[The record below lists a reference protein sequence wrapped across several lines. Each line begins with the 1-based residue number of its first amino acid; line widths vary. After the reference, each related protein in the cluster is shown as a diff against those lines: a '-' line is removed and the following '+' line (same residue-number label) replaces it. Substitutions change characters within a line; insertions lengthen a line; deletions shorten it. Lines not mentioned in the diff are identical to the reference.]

1 MIKNKTLKVK
11 SLMPNFRNPQELLKF
26 LQQPTVVLAEFLTG
40 VLSSDLTDYKLSTGR
55 LIQAAV
61 KGKIL
66 TQLGEELKQYR
77 DEGKIKKDYFA
88 TSKSQA
94 TLLELLQFIDSDIPD
109 EEIIKALKSIFL
121 NMVAMDADDRREQ
134 IGYQLF
140 QLCKKLTSMDILV
153 LKACCEIYQ
162 ENNSQYHKVHSH
174 GEWVTKVSK
183 RIGYGL
189 PELVGVSDDK
199 LVGFGL
205 LSGRTSPDRSGVR
218 KGREFRLT
226 TLSLK
231 LCEYITG
238 WGVK

>member
-1 MIKNKTLKVK
+1 MDKNKISKVK
-11 SLMPNFRNPQELLKF
+11 SLIPNFRNPQELLKF
-26 LQQPTVVLAEFLTG
+26 LQQPTIALAEFLTG
-40 VLSSDLTDYKLSTGR
+40 VLSSDLSDYKFSAGR

-88 TSKSQA
+88 TSKSRA

-121 NMVAMDADDRREQ
+121 NMVAIDADDRREQ

-140 QLCKKLTSMDILV
+140 QLCKKLTSMDILI
-153 LKACCEIYQ
+153 LKACYEIYQ
-162 ENNSQYHKVHSH
+162 ENNPQYHGVHNYD
-174 GEWVTKVSK
+174 EWVTKVSK
-183 RIGYGL
+183 RIGYDL
-189 PELVGVSDDK
+189 PELVGASDDK
-199 LVGFGL
+199 LVNLGL
-205 LSGRTSPDRSGVR
+205 LSRRTHPDKSGVR

-231 LCEYITG
+231 LCEHITG
-238 WGVK
+238 WNVK